1 MTSSS
6 RPACLLI
13 GRLWGDF
20 GTYFPVR
27 GGASVPAAGVVPSV
41 AASADKAAVEME
53 LATKSVATQR
63 LLTGVSVDHR
73 HSDLLENCLVLA
85 AVTKLLFAPSC
96 GHTPTGV
103 HLLILLRKTHCVY
116 IGSEGHLLLQ
126 VDQRQVIVKVAGH
139 ESRVNCDAGGSSI
152 LVGNHFFLALRVP
165 LSASDHKALR
175 VLDIVDTVSC
185 CQDHIRTDQAG
196 TALVLGGQLEA
207 AVGGGH
213 FLLFEDSTHV
223 RPLAELCIGFSLV
236 LDIGKQA
243 VLVSGAAS
251 RLMLFR
257 SGRRSNMMIRILA
270 ADFQLTGT
278 LGHAGVEYGRILGR
292 GCPKPDVDQPCSVGD
307 DVAIPALIVLDTLV
321 AEAGIIDAFVAPCVH
336 ADTCTLEIRMVVE
349 TSLVPRNI
357 WATVGSEDVMK
368 EPSVFERNVP
378 S

>member
-41 AASADKAAVEME
+41 AASTDKAAVEME
-53 LATKSVATQR
+53 LAAKSVATQR
-63 LLTGVSVDHR
+63 LLTGVSVDYR
-73 HSDLLENCLVLA
+73 HGDLLEDCLVLA

-96 GHTPTGV
+96 GHAPTGV
-103 HLLILLRKTHCVY
+103 HLLILLRKTHCVH

-126 VDQRQVIVKVAGH
+126 VDQRQVVVKVAGH
-139 ESRVNCDAGGSSI
+139 ESRMDCYAGDSSI
-152 LVGNHFFLALRVP
+152 LVGNHFFLALCVP
-165 LSASDHKALR
+165 LPTSDHEASR
-175 VLDIVDTVSC
+175 VLHIVDTVSGG
-185 CQDHIRTDQAG
+185 QDHIRTDQAG
-196 TALVLGGQLEA
+196 TALVLGDQLEA
-207 AVGGGH
+207 AVGSSH
-213 FLLFEDSTHV
+213 FLLLKDSAHV
-223 RPLAELCIGFSLV
+223 WPLAELGIGFSLV

-251 RLMLFR
+251 WLMLFR
-257 SGRRSNMMIRILA
+257 SRRRSNVVRVLA

-278 LGHAGVEYGRILGR
+278 LGHARVEDGRILDGGR
-292 GCPKPDVDQPCSVGD
+292 PKPDVDQPCSVGD

-321 AEAGIIDAFVAPCVH
+321 AEAGIIDAFVAPCIH
-336 ADTCTLEIRMVVE
+336 TYTCTLEIRMVVE

-357 WATVGSEDVMK
+357 WS
-368 EPSVFERNVP
+368 RNVVF
-378 S
+378 

>member
-27 GGASVPAAGVVPSV
+27 GGASVPATSVVASV
-41 AASADKAAVEME
+41 AASTDKAAVEME
-53 LATKSVATQR
+53 LAAKSVATQR

-73 HSDLLENCLVLA
+73 HGDLLEDGLVLA
-85 AVTKLLFAPSC
+85 AVTKLLFASSC
-96 GHTPTGV
+96 GHAPTVV
-103 HLLILLRKTHCVY
+103 HLLILLRKTHCVH

-126 VDQRQVIVKVAGH
+126 VDQCQVVVKIAGH
-139 ESRVNCDAGGSSI
+139 KSRVNGDAGGSSI

-165 LSASDHKALR
+165 LPASDHEASR
-175 VLDIVDTVSC
+175 ILDIVDTVGG

-196 TALVLGGQLEA
+196 STLVLRDQLEA
-207 AVGGGH
+207 AVGSSH
-213 FLLFEDSTHV
+213 FLLLKDSAHV
-223 RPLAELCIGFSLV
+223 RPLTELSIGFSLV

-251 RLMLFR
+251 WLMLFR
-257 SGRRSNMMIRILA
+257 SRRRSNMFRVLA

-278 LGHAGVEYGRILGR
+278 LGHARVEDGRILDGGR
-292 GCPKPDVDQPCSVGD
+292 PKPDVDQPCSVGD
-307 DVAIPALIVLDTLV
+307 DVAVPALIVLDTLV
-321 AEAGIIDAFVAPCVH
+321 AEACIIDAFVAPCIH
-336 ADTCTLEIRMVVE
+336 TYTCTLEIRMVVE

-357 WATVGSEDVMK
+357 WSWNV
-368 EPSVFERNVP
+368 VF
-378 S
+378 

>member
-41 AASADKAAVEME
+41 AASTDKAAVEME
-53 LATKSVATQR
+53 LAAKPVATQR

-73 HSDLLENCLVLA
+73 HGDLLEDGLVLA

-96 GHTPTGV
+96 GHAPTGV
-103 HLLILLRKTHCVY
+103 HLLILLRKTHCVH

-126 VDQRQVIVKVAGH
+126 VDQRQVVVKVAGH
-139 ESRVNCDAGGSSI
+139 KSRVNGDAGGSSI

-165 LSASDHKALR
+165 LPTSDHEASVILN
-175 VLDIVDTVSC
+175 IVDTVGG

-196 TALVLGGQLEA
+196 TALILRDQLEA
-207 AVGGGH
+207 AVGSCH
-213 FLLFEDSTHV
+213 FLLLKDSAHV
-223 RPLAELCIGFSLV
+223 RPLTELSIGFSLV

-251 RLMLFR
+251 RLMLFWSR
-257 SGRRSNMMIRILA
+257 RRSNLMIRILA
-270 ADFQLTGT
+270 ADFQLTRT
-278 LGHAGVEYGRILGR
+278 LGHAGVEDGRILAGGR
-292 GCPKPDVDQPCSVGD
+292 PKPDVDQPCSVGD
-307 DVAIPALIVLDTLV
+307 DVAVPALIVLDTLV
-321 AEAGIIDAFVAPCVH
+321 AEAGIIDAFVAPCIH
-336 ADTCTLEIRMVVE
+336 ADTCTLKIRMVVE
-349 TSLVPRNI
+349 TSLVPGNI
-357 WATVGSEDVMK
+357 WPWNV
-368 EPSVFERNVP
+368 VF
-378 S
+378 